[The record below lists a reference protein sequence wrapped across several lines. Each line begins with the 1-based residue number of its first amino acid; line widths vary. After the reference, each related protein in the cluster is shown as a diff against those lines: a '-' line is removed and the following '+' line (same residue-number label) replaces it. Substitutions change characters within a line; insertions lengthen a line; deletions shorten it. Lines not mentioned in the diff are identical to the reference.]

1 MIEKIWSGESPLWR
15 LLLPLSWLYGLV
27 SGAIR
32 LCYKLKLKRA
42 WRAPVPVVV
51 VGNLTAG
58 GNGKTPVVVWLV
70 EQLQQYVQGGYL
82 YVPVKQEQHKRWGEL
97 SGYRAE
103 LKIRNAEI
111 IREYRS
117 GVPILEIASKYGLSE
132 YAVKKIIYQK

>member
-1 MIEKIWSGESPLWR
+1 MKYLNAKD
-15 LLLPLSWLYGLV
+15 LLPTQLV
-27 SGAIR
+27 
-32 LCYKLKLKRA
+32 K
-42 WRAPVPVVV
+42 
-51 VGNLTAG
+51 
-58 GNGKTPVVVWLV
+58 
-70 EQLQQYVQGGYL
+70 QLQRYIQGGYL

>member
-1 MIEKIWSGESPLWR
+1 MKYLNAKD
-15 LLLPLSWLYGLV
+15 LLPTL
-27 SGAIR
+27 
-32 LCYKLKLKRA
+32 
-42 WRAPVPVVV
+42 
-51 VGNLTAG
+51 
-58 GNGKTPVVVWLV
+58 LV
-70 EQLQQYVQGGYL
+70 EQLQQYVQDGYL

-117 GVPILEIASKYGLSE
+117 GVPVLEIASKYGLSE